1 MKNSTTKNYY
11 TYNVDFSHTKNE
23 YLVVY
28 SFGIFFYKNISN
40 STP

>member
-23 YLVVY
+23 YLVY